1 MEGLPAGLSIIDWH
15 SQASILLATGEL
27 TVTFGI
33 SNSYAQTLI
42 LLTSF
47 VMVAFFS
54 CAEASLISTNKFR
67 IRYMADQGNGSVKV
81 LNKVLSKPEKFF
93 SAILVAENTF
103 IIFALSVGTVMS
115 ISLQGGSDSA
125 ILIATAIMT
134 VVIVPSGEIT
144 PKALTA
150 NFADRWSL
158 VIAMPIV
165 LIMLLETSMIYL
177 FTVLPRIIKK
187 TICGHEHSFA
197 PSITEG

>member
-1 MEGLPAGLSIIDWH
+1 M
-15 SQASILLATGEL
+15 
-27 TVTFGI
+27 TFGI
-33 SNSYAQTLI
+33 SNSYAQILI
-42 LLTSF
+42 LLTSV
-47 VMVAFFS
+47 VMAAFFGY
-54 CAEASLISTNKFR
+54 AEASLISTNKFR

-81 LNKVLSKPEKFF
+81 ANKVLSKPEKFF

-134 VVIVPSGEIT
+134 VGIVPSGEIT

-150 NFADRWSL
+150 NFADRWSS

-165 LIMLLETSMIYL
+165 LIMLLET
-177 FTVLPRIIKK
+177 
-187 TICGHEHSFA
+187 
-197 PSITEG
+197 